1 MATWPAAA
9 LVVRICCKGPDPA
22 GALSLSRQEYPG
34 VGRERSDDA
43 GGWVRCGIG
52 SAVSGRV
59 LPGSGARSGPATVAK
74 KEDAGRGRARVCG
87 IGAAWAVLHIRPG
100 PAGGGSAESCGNAS
114 ALNAVEVLPCAE
126 GSALHMGARPLKTD
140 VLVRAPE
147 SQGKARTGP
156 RGRRPPMCSTPAR
169 AGRSFSAEAPLPSDE
184 AAFPQSARED
194 PGPPGGGP
202 PPVRTRRPRASTPRR
217 ARPSGR
223 SAPDGYRR
231 PAPGAPVRRR
241 SPSGS

>member
-22 GALSLSRQEYPG
+22 GAPSLSRQEYPG

-126 GSALHMGARPLKTD
+126 GSALHMGACPLKTD

-169 AGRSFSAEAPLPSDE
+169 AGKNRNRRAGARRGNSTPARVGKNPTRPAAARRGHWPPEEEAPGAAPVARAPSG
-184 AAFPQSARED
+184 AC
-194 PGPPGGGP
+194 PGPP
-202 PPVRTRRPRASTPRR
+202 
-217 ARPSGR
+217 
-223 SAPDGYRR
+223 
-231 PAPGAPVRRR
+231 
-241 SPSGS
+241 

>member
-1 MATWPAAA
+1 M
-9 LVVRICCKGPDPA
+9 
-22 GALSLSRQEYPG
+22 
-34 VGRERSDDA
+34 GRERRDGA
-43 GGWVRCGIG
+43 GGWVCGGCG

-59 LPGSGARSGPATVAK
+59 LPGSGARSGLATAVK
-74 KEDAGRGRARVCG
+74 KEDAGCGRARVCG

-100 PAGGGSAESCGNAS
+100 PAGGGLAESCGNAPVF
-114 ALNAVEVLPCAE
+114 NVVEVLPCAE
-126 GSALHMGARPLKTD
+126 GSALHMGVRPLETD
-140 VLVRAPE
+140 VLVRTPE
-147 SQGKARTGP
+147 SRGNPRTGP

-169 AGRSFSAEAPLPSDE
+169 VGRSFSAEALLPSDE

>member
-9 LVVRICCKGPDPA
+9 PVVRICCKGPDPA
-22 GALSLSRQEYPG
+22 GAPSLSRQEYPG

-43 GGWVRCGIG
+43 GGWVCGGCG

-59 LPGSGARSGPATVAK
+59 LPGSGARSGPATAVK

-114 ALNAVEVLPCAE
+114 ALNAVGILPCAE
-126 GSALHMGARPLKTD
+126 GPALHMGARPLKTD
-140 VLVRAPE
+140 VLVRTPE
-147 SQGKARTGP
+147 SRGKARTGP

>member
-1 MATWPAAA
+1 M
-9 LVVRICCKGPDPA
+9 
-22 GALSLSRQEYPG
+22 
-34 VGRERSDDA
+34 GRERRDDA
-43 GGWVRCGIG
+43 GGQVCGGCG

-59 LPGSGARSGPATVAK
+59 LPGSGARSGPATAVK

-87 IGAAWAVLHIRPG
+87 IGAAWVVLHVRPG
-100 PAGGGSAESCGNAS
+100 SVCGGLAESCGNAS
-114 ALNAVEVLPCAE
+114 AFNAVGILPCAE
-126 GSALHMGARPLKTD
+126 GPALHMGARPLKID
-140 VLVRAPE
+140 VLVRTPE
-147 SQGKARTGP
+147 SRGKARTGP

>member
-1 MATWPAAA
+1 M
-9 LVVRICCKGPDPA
+9 
-22 GALSLSRQEYPG
+22 
-34 VGRERSDDA
+34 GRERSDDA

-59 LPGSGARSGPATVAK
+59 LPGSGARSGSATAAK

-147 SQGKARTGP
+147 SQGKARTDP
-156 RGRRPPMCSTPAR
+156 RGRRPPMCSAGARVGKNRDRRAGARRGNSTPAR

-223 SAPDGYRR
+223 SAPDGRRR

>member
-9 LVVRICCKGPDPA
+9 PVVRICCKGPDPA
-22 GALSLSRQEYPG
+22 GAPSLSRQEYPG

-43 GGWVRCGIG
+43 GGWVCGGCG

-59 LPGSGARSGPATVAK
+59 LPGSGARSGPATAVK

-100 PAGGGSAESCGNAS
+100 PAGGGSAESCGNAP

-140 VLVRAPE
+140 VLVRTPE
-147 SQGKARTGP
+147 SRGKARTGP
-156 RGRRPPMCSTPAR
+156 RGRRPPMCSTGARVGKNRNRRAGARRGNSTPAR
-169 AGRSFSAEAPLPSDE
+169 VGKNPTRPAAARRGHWPPEEEAPGAAPVARAPSG
-184 AAFPQSARED
+184 AC
-194 PGPPGGGP
+194 PGPP
-202 PPVRTRRPRASTPRR
+202 
-217 ARPSGR
+217 
-223 SAPDGYRR
+223 
-231 PAPGAPVRRR
+231 
-241 SPSGS
+241 